1 MADNKKE
8 AFTFSDKIKNS
19 KPAFNPFARR
29 VSSKIGANGK
39 PKKTIFERTK
49 RDAPFFIAALA
60 ALLLLPFLYKYSGSI
75 EETGIITPGSAD
87 TVFDPYRDGIGG
99 AFLDDPDGAIA
110 QYTGRDPLSLIQGF
124 GSPAPED
131 DFSGDIVDY
140 RVQDGLDDNYTP
152 ARPSDSPR
160 AYAPAATRAAFQ
172 RQATKINE
180 LGSAGLN
187 LRGGAGVPFRFGGA
201 SLKRAAQA
209 DSAGAP
215 KQGTKPVALQPLRA
229 ADSPS
234 RSYFGQPGAA
244 QARASREAMGK
255 TNAAQAVRDAM
266 FNPARTSAGVGGL
279 GSGTFAPG
287 GGAGQINHTLDFK
300 GITPWWWDMMKE
312 RSQEAWRWKYFLW
325 RKNFTEALVKSL
337 GELAGLFAKN
347 MGCCLLTGNQDC
359 DMDTFLGASPENS
372 TADTCC
378 GIKASSWTPGMVAT
392 YGEFGEASC
401 KAFKEQGKTD
411 KNFQCPDGGWKAG
424 RKYTKK
430 QNFFQVRGA
439 CLGAVG
445 LGSDYGQGTP
455 SLKLVPDVGDCVALN
470 RTRNYSVKPE
480 GEAMKWH
487 IYHYLV
493 TRNYV
498 PVTLDDG
505 TKYVNLCDQQTPY
518 EISKNRAAALAMIQ
532 NADSDS
538 WDDAQKIDKEIEAL
552 EKQIKGYAADDP
564 NRANL
569 QKALNQR
576 YADLELRFSEAVKK
590 VKGDS
595 RHFNNPVNED
605 FSDACVVYVSE
616 SNTLH
621 WDTDVQTTMV
631 KLLSKLI
638 KQRGLATDDV
648 QVAELA
654 TKAFKQMDWA
664 FIESFASKYELA
676 YKPDDLPMPY
686 WQFFDYYLM
695 RRGDNKVIADR
706 KFRQEGI
713 DSVPGERCYFDN
725 AVKFYCEDTE
735 GEDTAAKAVLSF
747 TEAYQGGGEQNA
759 ADVSVTAAFAPL
771 DGSAGAVNEQKVRG
785 TEQSDGSFVYSYTN
799 PKWFSQD
806 QVQQNGA
813 GEKAGVVTW
822 RLYRGGQAVK
832 TVSCDYHN
840 EGSEPMVET
849 VQPPQVEPN
858 PSELPRNRDVTMLA
872 QRITDI
878 PSNPFVRNVLR
889 GTENPVA
896 PQGQAWIKLD
906 DLKEKEKDETR
917 LSQAYAGSQ
926 AAKTYVEKIIKAYN
940 ERVTQN
946 SSPGGT
952 VVEMVRPQN
961 NYPQVPEVVDAMR
974 VAQALG
980 ETTVPKNV
988 VCDMARG
995 IALQSEDY
1003 TPVQTRKGRHDDNTF
1018 GSFAIYMGNGYMY
1031 PHLNQLEKGGT
1042 MVPDYRFYC
1051 LENGRYLCTPD
1062 YEWENY
1068 IWKQTG
1074 KPQAVTQS
1082 QLAAATKEGRSFTGT
1097 YPLAALAQGPS
1108 GCAPGRAEQCRD
1120 EYVQNNSKVFG
1131 ITEECELEGGMKIED
1146 ALAYVEIVAKR
1157 NGTSYKPQAS
1167 NKEKGDSTDKR
1178 NVQRYTPGSDM
1189 GVTDQS

>member
-300 GITPWWWDMMKE
+300 GITPWWWDMMKD
-312 RSQEAWRWKYFLW
+312 RAQQAWQWKYFLW

-337 GELAGLFAKN
+337 GELAGLVAKN
-347 MGCCLLTGNQDC
+347 MGCCLITGNQDC

-372 TADTCC
+372 TESTCC
-378 GIKASSWTPGMVAT
+378 GLKKKDWVGDLEKYTFDKAG
-392 YGEFGEASC
+392 C
-401 KAFKEQGKTD
+401 DAFVKQGKLN
-411 KNFQCPDGGWKAG
+411 KNFQCTDGWKEG
-424 RKYTKK
+424 RDIKKK
-430 QNFFQVRGA
+430 QNFFQVRAA
-439 CLGAVG
+439 CFGAVN
-445 LGSDYGQGTP
+445 LGSEYAQGDPGLT
-455 SLKLVPDVGDCVALN
+455 LVPGIGDCEALN
-470 RTRNYSVKPE
+470 RTQNYSVKPE
-480 GEAMKWH
+480 GEAMNWKT
-487 IYHYLV
+487 YHYLAV
-493 TRNYV
+493 RNYV
-498 PVTLDDG
+498 PINLQSGRTVRL
-505 TKYVNLCDQQTPY
+505 NLCDQQTEY
-518 EISKNRAAALAMIQ
+518 NISKERMAALALIQ
-532 NADSDS
+532 DASLIDNEEFHNILQRIAQLESDIQKADST
-538 WDDAQKIDKEIEAL
+538 A
-552 EKQIKGYAADDP
+552 KQ
-564 NRANL
+564 NL
-569 QKALNQR
+569 QRQLDR
-576 YADLELRFSEAVKK
+576 IDADLKTRVVEAKKKISGDLRYY
-590 VKGDS
+590 
-595 RHFNNPVNED
+595 NNPVNED
-605 FSDACVVYVSE
+605 FSDACVVYVSQD
-616 SNTLH
+616 NTLH
-621 WDTDVQTTMV
+621 WDTDVQPTMV
-631 KLLSKLI
+631 KLLERLI
-638 KQRGLATDDV
+638 IEKGIENEQNAPALAR
-648 QVAELA
+648 Q
-654 TKAFKQMDWA
+654 AFNQLDWA
-664 FIESFASKYELA
+664 FIESFSSKHELA
-676 YKPDDLPMPY
+676 VKPTDLPMPY
-686 WQFFDYYLM
+686 WQFFDYFLM
-695 RRGDNKVIADR
+695 RRGDNKTIADR
-706 KFRQEGI
+706 KFRQEGV
-713 DSVPGERCYFDN
+713 DSVRGGRCIFDN
-725 AVKFYCEDTE
+725 SVKFSCEDTPQGSLE
-735 GEDTAAKAVLSF
+735 AKARLSF
-747 TEAYQGGGEQNA
+747 TAAYQGGRTLDAGA
-759 ADVSVTAAFAPL
+759 VAVRAFYAPL
-771 DGSAGAVNEQKVRG
+771 DGSAADANEQPVRG
-785 TEQSDGSFVYSYTN
+785 QQQDDGSYLYSYTS
-799 PKWFSQD
+799 PIWFQRGD
-806 QVQQNGA
+806 KGARIQQNGA
-813 GEKAGVVTW
+813 GDKAGVVTW
-822 RLYRGGQAVK
+822 KVYRGGQAVK

-1131 ITEECELEGGMKIED
+1131 ITEECELEGGMNIED

-1167 NKEKGDSTDKR
+1167 NKQKGDSTDKS
-1178 NVQRYTPGSDM
+1178 NIQGGSDSGM
-1189 GVTDQS
+1189 GITTQS